1 MSRIFGKITLMK
13 RIVRILWCLI
23 ALYALCSCT
32 PQKEKPKPKPL
43 IPVKTAQAV
52 QKTVPVQ
59 IKAIGTIEAVSSV
72 ALKAQ
77 VTGQISRIHL
87 PEGSEVRQG
96 DLLVSVDPEPFQAV
110 LRQAEANLAKSQAQ
124 ARFSA
129 DQARRYEGLLK
140 EGIVTH
146 DQYDQL
152 RANAESLSASVAAD
166 RAAVTNA
173 RIQLGYCSIRS
184 PLTGRTGAVALHAGN
199 LVKANDLTIMTV
211 NQISPINVS
220 FNLPEKRLA
229 ELKQAMA
236 GGQLKVEAMLPQHP
250 GAAESGSF
258 SFLDNAVNPATGT
271 IKLKGLFANK
281 ARKLWPG
288 QFADLV
294 LTLAS
299 RQNAVVVPASAVQ
312 NGQQGEY
319 LYVVS
324 KDQKVELRQ
333 VVTAPAAEGET
344 VIEKGVASGETVVI
358 DGQLRLTPGAA
369 VTAELPPAGGK
380 QK

>member
-1 MSRIFGKITLMK
+1 MK
-13 RIVRILWCLI
+13 QI
-23 ALYALCSCT
+23 ALKLGSLLVILLTVSCST
-32 PQKEKPKPKPL
+32 SKEKPKAKPL
-43 IPVKTAQAV
+43 IPVKVAQAL
-52 QKTVPVQ
+52 QKNVPVQ
-59 IKAIGTIEAVSSV
+59 VKGIGTIEPFSTV
-72 ALKAQ
+72 AIKAQ
-77 VTGQISRIHL
+77 VTGQISRIQVA
-87 PEGSEVRQG
+87 EGSDVREG
-96 DLLVSVDPEPFQAV
+96 ELLVSIDPEPFKAA
-110 LRQAEANLAKSQAQ
+110 LRQSEANLAKSQAQ
-124 ARFSA
+124 ARFAA
-129 DQARRYEGLLK
+129 DQARRYDGLVK

-152 RANAESLSASVAAD
+152 RANAESLAAAVAAD
-166 RAAVTNA
+166 RAAVANA

-184 PLTGRTGAVALHAGN
+184 PISGRTGTIALHAGN
-199 LVKANDLTIMTV
+199 LVKANDLTILTV
-211 NQISPINVS
+211 NQISPINIT

-229 ELKQAMA
+229 ELKRAMA
-236 GGQLKVEAMLPQHP
+236 GGQLKVEAMIPQNP
-250 GAAESGSF
+250 GATETGSI

-319 LYVVS
+319 VYVVT
-324 KDQKVELRQ
+324 KDQKAELRQ
-333 VVTAPAAEGET
+333 VVTAPATEGET

-358 DGQLRLTPGAA
+358 DGQLRLTPGAV
-369 VTAELPPAGGK
+369 VTSEIPQAGGK

>member
-1 MSRIFGKITLMK
+1 MNLIA
-13 RIVRILWCLI
+13 RILCVAVL
-23 ALYALCSCT
+23 LVFLCGCT
-32 PQKEKPKPKPL
+32 ASKEKTKPKPL
-43 IPVKTAQAV
+43 IPVMVARAV

-59 IKAIGTIEAVSSV
+59 IKGIGTIEAVSTV
-72 ALKAQ
+72 AVKAQ
-77 VTGQISRIHL
+77 VSGQISRIHL

-96 DLLVSVDPEPFQAV
+96 DLLVSIDPEPFQVV
-110 LRQAEANLAKSQAQ
+110 LRQAEATLARSQAQ
-124 ARFSA
+124 ARFAA

-152 RANAESLSASVAAD
+152 RANAESLSAAVAAD
-166 RAAVTNA
+166 RAAVANA

-236 GGQLKVEAMLPQHP
+236 GGQLKVEALIPQQP
-250 GAAESGSF
+250 GVAETGSI

-281 ARKLWPG
+281 ARRLWPG
-288 QFADLV
+288 QFAELV

-319 LYVVS
+319 VYVVS
-324 KDQKVELRQ
+324 KDQKAELRQ

-358 DGQLRLTPGAA
+358 DGQLRLTPGAV